1 VRIAVADVAVELDEA
16 PRVEELLDPL
26 AGEELPAGALAL
38 DGALVTGME
47 RLVAAA
53 LQLVELRLGA
63 LVRVG
68 RHGLYLPSESR
79 RMRMSMPSA
88 LLRLEGLAVLG
99 AALALYVDGPYALWA
114 LLVFFLAPDLSFFG
128 YLGGARVGAVVYN
141 AAHTYVG
148 PVGLGAA
155 AAVAGG
161 GLGVQVALI
170 WGAHIGLDRFLG
182 YGLKYPSGFK
192 DTHLGRV

>member
-1 VRIAVADVAVELDEA
+1 
-16 PRVEELLDPL
+16 
-26 AGEELPAGALAL
+26 
-38 DGALVTGME
+38 
-47 RLVAAA
+47 
-53 LQLVELRLGA
+53 
-63 LVRVG
+63 
-68 RHGLYLPSESR
+68 
-79 RMRMSMPSA
+79 MRMSMPSA

-161 GLGVQVALI
+161 GLGIQVALI

-182 YGLKYPSGFK
+182 YGLKYPTGFT